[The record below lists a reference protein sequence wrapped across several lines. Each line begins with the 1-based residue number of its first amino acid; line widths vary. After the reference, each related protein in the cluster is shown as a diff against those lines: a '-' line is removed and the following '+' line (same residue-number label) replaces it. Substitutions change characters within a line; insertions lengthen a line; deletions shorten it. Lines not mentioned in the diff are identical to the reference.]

1 MRSIIAIRNNATAE
15 KANELTNN
23 LLTHSDWHMLVRNI
37 EDAIEQSNVDY
48 ALIEQQ
54 LINFLKIDQ
63 YWMLWADRVSNQR

>member
-1 MRSIIAIRNNATAE
+1 
-15 KANELTNN
+15 
-23 LLTHSDWHMLVRNI
+23 MLVRNM